1 MRRLLA
7 RAHIPAWSAG
17 LALVALAALTA
28 IQPALQ
34 SRTPHVDAF
43 SVARHGAPA
52 SASSTPGSFRMPMAT
67 AAVPS
72 PLPVL
77 MLRVPLEPASP
88 SPSATPAPR
97 HTVAAPAP
105 PRVAYSGAQIV
116 AIITAAAQA
125 YGVDPSW
132 LINTAACES
141 GYNPYADNPSGPYE
155 GLFQF
160 LPSTFRAHGGTDIW
174 DPTQQAQ
181 IAASMFAAG
190 ESGEWPVCSRR

>member
-7 RAHIPAWSAG
+7 RAHVPAWLAG
-17 LALVALAALTA
+17 LALVALTALTA
-28 IQPALQ
+28 LQPALPG
-34 SRTPHVDAF
+34 RGPHVDDYSA
-43 SVARHGAPA
+43 ARQGAGA
-52 SASSTPGSFRMPMAT
+52 SAPTAPGSFRMPMAT
-67 AAVPS
+67 PTIPS

-77 MLRVPLEPASP
+77 MLGVPLEPASP
-88 SPSATPAPR
+88 PPSATPAPR
-97 HTVAAPAP
+97 RSVASPDP
-105 PRVAYSGAQIV
+105 PRVSYSGAQIV
-116 AIITAAAQA
+116 AIITAAAVA
-125 YGVDPSW
+125 DGVDPSW
-132 LINTAACES
+132 LISTAACES

-174 DPTQQAQ
+174 DPNQQAQ